1 MVKELYQIKTKEIAL
16 NITNG
21 VVDSVRKKNVTK
33 SGCRVYDKGCIGIA
47 GVLGEPTEEIWQK
60 AVNALEAAVPYPYE
74 PTGGLVRMRTLG
86 TLPGDGELIA
96 QTEALLETLKKEY
109 PEFVY
114 SNKVY
119 ACEETVLL
127 KNDLGLCLED
137 VQRYVSVGIIVKEEA
152 SANVFDSVISWV
164 GRELDMEAV
173 LRNARQILNA
183 HKTPV
188 ELPEGKLPVLMSSTM
203 ASSILGDYLNAQ
215 KLKKG
220 ASLLSGKEGTK
231 VFAEN
236 FNLSASMEADTYS
249 RFFDAEGTTLP
260 NDRLPLIE
268 NGVVLR
274 GLADKKYAAEYEVEL
289 TASAAGGYD
298 DVPGLGAYPSRLP
311 VSATGT
317 LEEVLEGKDGVF
329 LAMASGGDITP
340 AGDYATPVQTA
351 YLYRN
356 GKLVGKL
363 PELNF
368 RGNIFDLLGKDYIGC
383 TSDRPFDEDR
393 LLAVYGDLA

>member
-1 MVKELYQIKTKEIAL
+1 MVKELYQIKERELAL

-47 GVLGEPTEEIWQK
+47 GVLGEPTEETWQK

-74 PTGGLVRMRTLG
+74 PTGELVRTRTLG
-86 TLPGDGELIA
+86 TLPEDAEMIA
-96 QTEALLETLKKEY
+96 KTEALLAVLKEEY
-109 PEFVY
+109 PQFVF

-119 ACEETVLL
+119 AAQETVTL

-137 VQRYVSVGIIVKEEA
+137 VQRYISFGIIVKEEA
-152 SANVFDSVISWV
+152 SANVFDSVISWT
-164 GRELDMEAV
+164 GRELDTDAV

-183 HKTPV
+183 HMTPV
-188 ELPEGKLPVLMSSTM
+188 ELPEGRLPVLMGSSM
-203 ASSILGDYLNAQ
+203 AGSILGDYLDMQ

-236 FNLSASMEADTYS
+236 FHLSTSMEADTYS
-249 RFFDAEGTTLP
+249 CFFDAEGTTLP

-268 NGVVLR
+268 NGVLLR
-274 GLADKKYAAEYEVEL
+274 GLADKKNAAEYEAEL
-289 TASAAGGYD
+289 TASASGGYD
-298 DVPGLGAYPSRLP
+298 DVPKQSVHYRRLP
-311 VSATGT
+311 VGATGT
-317 LEEVLEGKDGVF
+317 VEQLLGEKEAVF

-351 YLYRN
+351 YLCKN

-383 TSDRPFDEDR
+383 TCDRPFDEDR
-393 LLAVYGDLA
+393 LLAVYGELV